1 MSNRTTLA
9 QIREMDAGQ
18 IARLPI
24 DHLALLA
31 DDVAELK
38 ADTKR
43 ISDKLAAA
51 LDIRFG
57 EAATAARCV
66 EGMLEIGHGMLGDKL
81 DVGRPGPAHGGIA
94 ACPPYH
100 REQDVLA
107 EILPISLRQAAAL
120 ADFLSK
126 MFSGCGGN
134 VCKTLIPFEGTFA
147 QFVQLLIHGSFHP
160 PVPCVGVQNRPRL
173 EPQGRGTMVRNGD

>member
-1 MSNRTTLA
+1 MHPDILA
-9 QIREMDAGQ
+9 TPT
-18 IARLPI
+18 IAAIGPI
-24 DHLALLA
+24 CTDERAFCDL
-31 DDVAELK
+31 VNG
-38 ADTKR
+38 
-43 ISDKLAAA
+43 AAS
-51 LDIRFG
+51 G
-57 EAATAARCV
+57 TV
-66 EGMLEIGHGMLGDKL
+66 MLEIGHGMLGDKL